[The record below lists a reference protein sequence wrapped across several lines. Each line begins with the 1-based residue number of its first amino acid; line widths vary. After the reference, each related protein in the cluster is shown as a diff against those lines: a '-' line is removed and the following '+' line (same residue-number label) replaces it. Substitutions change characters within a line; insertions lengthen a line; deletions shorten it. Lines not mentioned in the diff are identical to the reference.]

1 MKHLKILLFAVLTL
15 FAASACSQ
23 NNPQKTMEKKKV
35 LVVFFSAT
43 GTTKQVAVN
52 LAKIVD
58 ADICE
63 IIPLQPYT
71 SADLDWHNSHS
82 RSSVEMNNSE
92 SRPDIKPIELDLK
105 NYDCIFLGYA
115 IWWDLAPRVVNTFI
129 ESNDLTGK
137 TVIPFATSGGSSIE
151 MNNPKDRPE
160 IKAPSVDVSK
170 YDCVLLG
177 YPIWWDLAP
186 RVVNTFIERNNL
198 TGKTVIP
205 FATSGSSTITTS
217 VAALKK
223 SYPKIKWQTGKLLNH
238 ISEKEIGT
246 WVSASIK

>member
-105 NYDCIFLGYA
+105 NYDAIFLGYP

-151 MNNPKDRPE
+151 G
-160 IKAPSVDVSK
+160 S
-170 YDCVLLG
+170 
-177 YPIWWDLAP
+177 
-186 RVVNTFIERNNL
+186 IE
-198 TGKTVIP
+198 
-205 FATSGSSTITTS
+205 
-217 VAALKK
+217 ALKK
-223 SYPKIKWQTGKLLNH
+223 SYPDIKWRGGKLLNGE
-238 ISEKEIGT
+238 SEKALKT
-246 WVSASIK
+246 WCNNLGISTL